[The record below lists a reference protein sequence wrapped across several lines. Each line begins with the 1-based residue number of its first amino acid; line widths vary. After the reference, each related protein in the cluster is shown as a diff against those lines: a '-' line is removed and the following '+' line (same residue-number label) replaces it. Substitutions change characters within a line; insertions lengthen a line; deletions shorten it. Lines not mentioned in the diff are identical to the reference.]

1 LPAALIVD
9 IRAGPGSGIAR
20 AIKKN
25 TTMNKAVCLALLAG
39 GIVLIVYGVN
49 ASNSVA
55 SSFSRMFTGNPTDR
69 TGWLLVGGIAATV
82 VGLVGFLAGGSK
94 ST

>member
-1 LPAALIVD
+1 
-9 IRAGPGSGIAR
+9 
-20 AIKKN
+20 
-25 TTMNKAVCLALLAG
+25 MNKAVCLALLAG